1 MDELKKILSVWNMD
15 IDDKRYDMFNRYY
28 DLLIRYNEVMN
39 LTTITRRDEVASKH
53 FADSIA
59 VLFYSDLSGSS
70 LIDIGTGAGFPGI
83 PIKIMCPDC
92 KVVLIDSLQKRVLFL
107 NDVIEELGLTGINA
121 VHGRAEDLA
130 KDPKFR
136 QRFDI
141 ATSRAVSN
149 LRTLSEYCLPF
160 VKPGGT
166 FVSYKSGNIDEELN
180 ESLNAIDRLGGS
192 FNRSERFFIPST
204 DYERTLIYID
214 KIKDTPEKY
223 PRKAGVPLKKP
234 L

>member
-1 MDELKKILSVWNMD
+1 MIELKKILSAWNID
-15 IDDKRYDMFNRYY
+15 IDDKRSDLFERFY

-39 LTTITRRDEVASKH
+39 LTTITRKDEVASKH

-59 VLFYSDLSGSS
+59 LLIYTDLTNRS

-92 KVVLIDSLQKRVLFL
+92 EVVLVDSLKKRVGFL
-107 NDVIEELGLTGINA
+107 NEVIDELELSGISA

-130 KDPKFR
+130 KDPKYR
-136 QRFDI
+136 HSFDI
-141 ATSRAVSN
+141 VTSRAVSN

-160 VKPGGT
+160 VKTGGS
-166 FVSYKSGNIDEELN
+166 FISYKSGNIDDELDD
-180 ESLNAIDRLGGS
+180 SVNAICLLGGS
-192 FNRSERFFIPST
+192 INRSERFIIPST

-214 KIKDTPEKY
+214 KIKDTPDKY
-223 PRKAGVPLKKP
+223 PRKA
-234 L
+234 

>member
-1 MDELKKILSVWNMD
+1 MVELKKILSVWNMD
-15 IDDKRYDMFNRYY
+15 IDEKRMNLFDRFY
-28 DLLIRYNEVMN
+28 DLLIHYNSVMN
-39 LTTITRRDEVASKH
+39 LTTITRKDEVASKH

-59 VLFYSDLSGSS
+59 LLYYSDLTGRT

-92 KVVLIDSLQKRVLFL
+92 DIVLVDSLKKRVGFL
-107 NDVIEELGLTGINA
+107 KDVIDELELSGISA

-136 QRFDI
+136 QSFDLV
-141 ATSRAVSN
+141 TSRAVSN

-160 VKPGGT
+160 AKPGGT
-166 FVSYKSGNIDEELN
+166 FVSYKSGNIDDELQN
-180 ESLNAIDRLGGS
+180 SNNAIECLGGS
-192 FNRSERFFIPST
+192 FNRSERFFIPTT
-204 DYERTLIYID
+204 DYERTIIFID
-214 KIKDTPEKY
+214 KVKDTPDKY
-223 PRKAGVPLKKP
+223 PRKAGIPLKKP